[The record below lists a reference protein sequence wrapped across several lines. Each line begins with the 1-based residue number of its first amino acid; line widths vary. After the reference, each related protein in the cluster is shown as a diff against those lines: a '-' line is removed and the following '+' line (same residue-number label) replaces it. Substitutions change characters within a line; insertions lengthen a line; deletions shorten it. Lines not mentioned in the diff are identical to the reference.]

1 MKRVEYLMEIFKL
14 VVNFLYMLIT
24 GIAFVGY
31 NLFFIEKNK
40 IVFIIFLSIGMFLL
54 IMLLIVLKNINQ
66 KILENIKE

>member
-1 MKRVEYLMEIFKL
+1 VKRVEYLMEIFKL

>member
-1 MKRVEYLMEIFKL
+1 MKRVEYLMEIYKL

>member
-1 MKRVEYLMEIFKL
+1 MEIFKL